1 MRTRPRAG
9 RLPTTEA
16 THDDILAGAPA
27 VPVEGEAEAVR
38 AATVPAHDAE
48 GGAGA
53 EGAGDGDGVLPE
65 DEPERGPLRRCIV
78 TREQG
83 ERERMLR
90 FVIGPERRVVPDL
103 GARLPGRGIWLS
115 ARADVV
121 ENAKI
126 RGAFARAARGPV
138 TVPADLPALLQA
150 GLAARVGDFVGF
162 ARRAGEAVAGFA
174 KAREWLQSGRAVLV
188 LEASDGSVDERARL
202 LSGVRWSMLGTAKMV
217 AEAVG
222 DDVPGGVADVLADA
236 VEAGEPEGDAVLDAP
251 AAGRAGGRGP
261 STGGPPRGGSRG
273 RIVRVATP
281 LDAARLGAVF
291 GRDHVVHVAVAAGR
305 LAEML
310 AIETE
315 RLSGVTGRNGT
326 GA

>member
-1 MRTRPRAG
+1 MRSPWTRTRRWAR

-16 THDDILAGAPA
+16 TQDDRQGAA
-27 VPVEGEAEAVR
+27 HG
-38 AATVPAHDAE
+38 VPAD
-48 GGAGA
+48 
-53 EGAGDGDGVLPE
+53 DGVGTALTAAGPAADGQETGEDPASE
-65 DEPERGPLRRCIV
+65 DEPERGPLRRCII

-90 FVIGPERRVVPDL
+90 FVVGPERRMVPDL

-115 ARADVV
+115 ARADVL

-138 TVPADLPALLQA
+138 IVPADLLALLQA
-150 GLAARVGDFVGF
+150 GLAGRVGDFVGF
-162 ARRAGEAVAGFA
+162 ARRAGEAVAGFT

-202 LSGVRWSMLGTAKMV
+202 LSGIRWTM
-217 AEAVG
+217 
-222 DDVPGGVADVLADA
+222 
-236 VEAGEPEGDAVLDAP
+236 AGEPVR
-251 AAGRAGGRGP
+251 AAEDDGLPDPDG
-261 STGGPPRGGSRG
+261 TGGAGAGASR
-273 RIVRVATP
+273 RAAVRVATP

>member
-1 MRTRPRAG
+1 MWLRMR

-16 THDDILAGAPA
+16 IQDDAPA
-27 VPVEGEAEAVR
+27 ESPR
-38 AATVPAHDAE
+38 APAADATVTTVAEPAVDGLVRGAAGDAE
-48 GGAGA
+48 T
-53 EGAGDGDGVLPE
+53 LPD
-65 DEPERGPLRRCIV
+65 DEPERGPLRRCII

-83 ERERMLR
+83 ERERMVR

-103 GARLPGRGIWLS
+103 AARLPGRGIWLS

-121 ENAKI
+121 ENAKL

-138 TVPADLPALLQA
+138 TVPADLLALLQA
-150 GLAARVGDFVGF
+150 GLAGRVGDFVGF
-162 ARRAGEAVAGFA
+162 ARRAGEAVAGFT
-174 KAREWLQSGRAVLV
+174 KAREWLVSGRAVLV

-202 LSGVRWSMLGTAKMV
+202 LSGIRWAMMGDPPGEDLPAVRTED
-217 AEAVG
+217 EAAG
-222 DDVPGGVADVLADA
+222 
-236 VEAGEPEGDAVLDAP
+236 EAGRDAGHP
-251 AAGRAGGRGP
+251 SRRGFRARA
-261 STGGPPRGGSRG
+261 
-273 RIVRVATP
+273 VRVATP

-315 RLSGVTGRNGT
+315 RLSGIAGRNGT

>member
-1 MRTRPRAG
+1 MMAG
-9 RLPTTEA
+9 TP
-16 THDDILAGAPA
+16 DAPA
-27 VPVEGEAEAVR
+27 AGDV
-38 AATVPAHDAE
+38 
-48 GGAGA
+48 GAGCA
-53 EGAGDGDGVLPE
+53 PAADAAPPDGDEKALPE
-65 DEPERGPLRRCIV
+65 EEPERGPLRRCII

-103 GARLPGRGIWLS
+103 AARLPGRGIWLS

-121 ENAKI
+121 ENAKL

-138 TVPADLPALLQA
+138 IVPADLLALLQA
-150 GLAARVGDFVGF
+150 GLAGRVSDFVGF
-162 ARRAGEAVAGFA
+162 ARRAGEAVAGFT
-174 KAREWLQSGRAVLV
+174 KVREWLVSGRAVLV

-202 LSGVRWSMLGTAKMV
+202 LSGVRWSMAGAPVDV
-217 AEAVG
+217 AAPDRMAGG
-222 DDVPGGVADVLADA
+222 DV
-236 VEAGEPEGDAVLDAP
+236 
-251 AAGRAGGRGP
+251 AAGDPAGDGAGSGGTMSGGPSRRGP
-261 STGGPPRGGSRG
+261 GARA
-273 RIVRVATP
+273 VRVATP

>member
-1 MRTRPRAG
+1 MPAG
-9 RLPTTEA
+9 TL
-16 THDDILAGAPA
+16 IAPA
-27 VPVEGEAEAVR
+27 DGTDAALGTAVPANGAAAPDGEA
-38 AATVPAHDAE
+38 DA
-48 GGAGA
+48 
-53 EGAGDGDGVLPE
+53 PE
-65 DEPERGPLRRCIV
+65 DEPERGPLRRCII

-103 GARLPGRGIWLS
+103 AARLPGRGIWLS

-138 TVPADLPALLQA
+138 IVPADLLALLQA
-150 GLAARVGDFVGF
+150 GLAGRVGDFVGF

-174 KAREWLQSGRAVLV
+174 KAREWLVSGRAVLV

-202 LSGVRWSMLGTAKMV
+202 LSGVRWTMAGAAPSATGVPAGPATEGGGEAGGGEAGDGS
-217 AEAVG
+217 AE
-222 DDVPGGVADVLADA
+222 DPGGSGPGG
-236 VEAGEPEGDAVLDAP
+236 AGP
-251 AAGRAGGRGP
+251 AAGRA
-261 STGGPPRGGSRG
+261 SRRSSG
-273 RIVRVATP
+273 ARAVRVATP

>member
-1 MRTRPRAG
+1 MPAG
-9 RLPTTEA
+9 GTDAAHGVGVPA
-16 THDDILAGAPA
+16 DGAAGPD
-27 VPVEGEAEAVR
+27 GEA
-38 AATVPAHDAE
+38 DA
-48 GGAGA
+48 
-53 EGAGDGDGVLPE
+53 PE
-65 DEPERGPLRRCIV
+65 DEPERGPLRRCII

-103 GARLPGRGIWLS
+103 AARLPGRGIWLS

-138 TVPADLPALLQA
+138 IVPADLLALLQA
-150 GLAARVGDFVGF
+150 GLAGRVGDFVGF

-174 KAREWLQSGRAVLV
+174 KAREWLVSGRAVLV

-202 LSGVRWSMLGTAKMV
+202 LSGVRWTMAGV
-217 AEAVG
+217 APVGAGGSAGPAAGGDGKAVG
-222 DDVPGGVADVLADA
+222 G
-236 VEAGEPEGDAVLDAP
+236 EAGEGSAKGPDGSKTGDA
-251 AAGRAGGRGP
+251 GP
-261 STGGPPRGGSRG
+261 TDG
-273 RIVRVATP
+273 RIPRRASGVQAVRVATP

>member
-1 MRTRPRAG
+1 MARLSRMRTRSRPR

-16 THDDILAGAPA
+16 TQDDTLAGMPRIPA
-27 VPVEGEAEAVR
+27 EGEAEGVGASLSPVDDVAR
-38 AATVPAHDAE
+38 VGGDEDA
-48 GGAGA
+48 
-53 EGAGDGDGVLPE
+53 LPE
-65 DEPERGPLRRCIV
+65 DEPERGPLRRCVI

-103 GARLPGRGIWLS
+103 AARLPGRGIWLS

-121 ENAKI
+121 ENAKL

-138 TVPADLPALLQA
+138 IVPADLLALLQA
-150 GLAARVGDFVGF
+150 GLAGRVGDFVGF
-162 ARRAGEAVAGFA
+162 ARRAGEAVAGFT
-174 KAREWLQSGRAVLV
+174 KAREWLVSGRAVLV

-202 LSGVRWSMLGTAKMV
+202 LSGVAWTMAGAAV
-217 AEAVG
+217 AVPDRLSEGG
-222 DDVPGGVADVLADA
+222 DA
-236 VEAGEPEGDAVLDAP
+236 AGEPFGDG
-251 AAGRAGGRGP
+251 AGDGR
-261 STGGPPRGGSRG
+261 PRDGGSARRG
-273 RIVRVATP
+273 SRARAVRVATP

>member
-1 MRTRPRAG
+1 MAEVAAIDGAAG
-9 RLPTTEA
+9 P
-16 THDDILAGAPA
+16 D
-27 VPVEGEAEAVR
+27 
-38 AATVPAHDAE
+38 
-48 GGAGA
+48 GA
-53 EGAGDGDGVLPE
+53 EVLPE
-65 DEPERGPLRRCIV
+65 DEPERGPLRRCII

-103 GARLPGRGIWLS
+103 AARLPGRGIWLS

-138 TVPADLPALLQA
+138 IVPADLLALLQA
-150 GLAARVGDFVGF
+150 GLAGRVGDFVGF
-162 ARRAGEAVAGFA
+162 ARRAGEAVAGFT

-202 LSGVRWSMLGTAKMV
+202 LSGVRWTMA
-217 AEAVG
+217 
-222 DDVPGGVADVLADA
+222 
-236 VEAGEPEGDAVLDAP
+236 DAP
-251 AAGRAGGRGP
+251 ASVTEASVAQDGAAEGGM
-261 STGGPPRGGSRG
+261 TEGGARGGAGMRA
-273 RIVRVATP
+273 VRVATP

-305 LAEML
+305 LAERL
-310 AIETE
+310 AIEAE
-315 RLSGVTGRNGT
+315 RLSGITGRNGT

>member
-1 MRTRPRAG
+1 MQESGPDGAHGVPEAG
-9 RLPTTEA
+9 EGVAEPEA
-16 THDDILAGAPA
+16 AGSVADG
-27 VPVEGEAEAVR
+27 VGGGE
-38 AATVPAHDAE
+38 D
-48 GGAGA
+48 
-53 EGAGDGDGVLPE
+53 VLPE
-65 DEPERGPLRRCIV
+65 DEPERGPLRRCVV

-90 FVIGPERRVVPDL
+90 FVVGPERRVVPDL

-115 ARADVV
+115 ARADVL

-138 TVPADLPALLQA
+138 IVPADLTALLQA
-150 GLAARVGDFVGF
+150 GLAGRVGDFVGF

-174 KAREWLQSGRAVLV
+174 KAREWLVSGRAVLV

-202 LSGVRWSMLGTAKMV
+202 LSGVRWSMVGADPAV
-217 AEAVG
+217 VEAAGPGEDEAGDGGPGG
-222 DDVPGGVADVLADA
+222 DDPGGTGADVEEADGGADA
-236 VEAGEPEGDAVLDAP
+236 AP
-251 AAGRAGGRGP
+251 ARVRVRRDGSPRAGPPPGRLAM
-261 STGGPPRGGSRG
+261 RA
-273 RIVRVATP
+273 VRVATP

>member
-1 MRTRPRAG
+1 MRSLRTRRRAG

-16 THDDILAGAPA
+16 TQDDRQGATH
-27 VPVEGEAEAVR
+27 G
-38 AATVPAHDAE
+38 VPADS
-48 GGAGA
+48 GA
-53 EGAGDGDGVLPE
+53 ETTPAAAGPAADGSGTGEDPTPE
-65 DEPERGPLRRCIV
+65 DEPERGPLRRCII

-121 ENAKI
+121 ENAKL

-138 TVPADLPALLQA
+138 IVPADLLALLQA
-150 GLAARVGDFVGF
+150 GLAGRVGDFVGF
-162 ARRAGEAVAGFA
+162 ARRAGEAVAGFT
-174 KAREWLQSGRAVLV
+174 KAREWLQSGRAALV

-202 LSGVRWSMLGTAKMV
+202 LSGIRWTMAGELARAAEDDGSPDAPGMGEAGTA
-217 AEAVG
+217 ASRR
-222 DDVPGGVADVLADA
+222 
-236 VEAGEPEGDAVLDAP
+236 
-251 AAGRAGGRGP
+251 AA
-261 STGGPPRGGSRG
+261 
-273 RIVRVATP
+273 VRVATP

-310 AIETE
+310 AIETG
-315 RLSGVTGRNGT
+315 RLSGITGRNGT

>member
-1 MRTRPRAG
+1 MPDA
-9 RLPTTEA
+9 EA
-16 THDDILAGAPA
+16 AGAAPG
-27 VPVEGEAEAVR
+27 PGEASG
-38 AATVPAHDAE
+38 VPLPGESDH
-48 GGAGA
+48 
-53 EGAGDGDGVLPE
+53 GDDGPC
-65 DEPERGPLRRCIV
+65 DGEPERGPLRRCII

-103 GARLPGRGIWLS
+103 SARLPGRGIWLS

-138 TVPADLPALLQA
+138 TVPADLLALLQA

-174 KAREWLQSGRAVLV
+174 KAREWLVSGRAVLL

-202 LSGVRWSMLGTAKMV
+202 LSGVRWATLETGSPLAEMLQEGERQGASPRV
-217 AEAVG
+217 GPG
-222 DDVPGGVADVLADA
+222 DDGVDVGGGG
-236 VEAGEPEGDAVLDAP
+236 EAAA
-251 AAGRAGGRGP
+251 AAGRSSGGGGR
-261 STGGPPRGGSRG
+261 TRA
-273 RIVRVATP
+273 VTVATP
-281 LDAARLGAVF
+281 LDAASLGAVF

-305 LAEML
+305 LAERL

-315 RLSGVTGRNGT
+315 RLSGIAGRNGT

>member
-1 MRTRPRAG
+1 M
-9 RLPTTEA
+9 
-16 THDDILAGAPA
+16 AGA
-27 VPVEGEAEAVR
+27 
-38 AATVPAHDAE
+38 
-48 GGAGA
+48 GGD
-53 EGAGDGDGVLPE
+53 EDVLPE
-65 DEPERGPLRRCIV
+65 DEPERGPLRRCVI

-103 GARLPGRGIWLS
+103 AARLPGRGIWLS

-121 ENAKI
+121 ENAKL

-138 TVPADLPALLQA
+138 IVPADLLALLQA
-150 GLAARVGDFVGF
+150 GLAGRVGDFVGF
-162 ARRAGEAVAGFA
+162 ARRAGEAVAGFT
-174 KAREWLQSGRAVLV
+174 KAREWLVSGRAVLV

-202 LSGVRWSMLGTAKMV
+202 LSGVSWTTVGAAV
-217 AEAVG
+217 A
-222 DDVPGGVADVLADA
+222 VPDRASEGGVA
-236 VEAGEPEGDAVLDAP
+236 VED
-251 AAGRAGGRGP
+251 AGGAGDDGRVAGGAPHRGAR
-261 STGGPPRGGSRG
+261 TRT
-273 RIVRVATP
+273 VRVATP

-310 AIETE
+310 AIETG

>member
-1 MRTRPRAG
+1 MPVGA
-9 RLPTTEA
+9 L
-16 THDDILAGAPA
+16 DAPA
-27 VPVEGEAEAVR
+27 AGEAD
-38 AATVPAHDAE
+38 AARGPAE
-48 GGAGA
+48 PVNPVLRP
-53 EGAGDGDGVLPE
+53 DGDADGEMPPG

-103 GARLPGRGIWLS
+103 AARLPGRGIWLS
-115 ARADVV
+115 ARTDVV
-121 ENAKI
+121 ENAKL
-126 RGAFARAARGPV
+126 RGTFARAARGPV
-138 TVPADLPALLQA
+138 VVPADLLVLLQA
-150 GLAARVGDFVGF
+150 GLAGRVGDFVGF

-174 KAREWLQSGRAVLV
+174 KAREWLVSGRAVLL

-202 LSGVRWSMLGTAKMV
+202 LSGVRWTMAGVPTSAT
-217 AEAVG
+217 
-222 DDVPGGVADVLADA
+222 DVSAGQASGNGAADGEPGGGQ
-236 VEAGEPEGDAVLDAP
+236 GEDRAGDA
-251 AAGRAGGRGP
+251 GP
-261 STGGPPRGGSRG
+261 TTGGPLRRGSRV
-273 RIVRVATP
+273 RAVRVATP

-315 RLSGVTGRNGT
+315 RLSGVSGRNGT